1 MENLNLY
8 LVAPKGYEERSSVVV
23 ATSKEEAKEKAMRH
37 PAIKEITDAGG
48 KLTVLDISQG
58 LAAQGYVI
66 NVTRIGMY
74 H

>member
-48 KLTVLDISQG
+48 KLAILDISQG
-58 LAAQGYVI
+58 LAVQGYAI